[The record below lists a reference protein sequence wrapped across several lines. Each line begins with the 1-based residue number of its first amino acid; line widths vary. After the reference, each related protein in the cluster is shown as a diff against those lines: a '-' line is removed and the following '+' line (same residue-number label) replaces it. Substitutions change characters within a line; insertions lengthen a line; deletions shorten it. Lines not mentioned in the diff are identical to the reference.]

1 MKPPLNSLVP
11 SIIRKAHQ
19 QLADAWVAGSMA
31 EREKL
36 ITRLW
41 VRGAK
46 SDVERF
52 KMNWHTFKMRL
63 RRVDASCIHTC
74 CELIQRI
81 RDKTAEDNAPRL
93 DAAAK
98 RHKQATDT
106 KMPQE
111 EQHGAKQ
118 QKLPRSTSGPRPRW
132 PSAGPCRAP
141 RAWPSRAIWVAA
153 CRWPHRSRRGATWLF
168 ATESCRQRE
177 CQRTCWRP
185 QK

>member
-1 MKPPLNSLVP
+1 MARTKQTARKHTAGRGPRKQLATKVRTPRADPDPAPPTAVT

-81 RDKTAEDNAPRL
+81 RDKTAQDNAPKL
-93 DAAAK
+93 EAAAK
-98 RHKQATDT
+98 RHKQTIDT
-106 KMPQE
+106 KTPQE
-111 EQHGAKQ
+111 KQHEAKQ
-118 QKLPRSTSGPRPRW
+118 NE
-132 PSAGPCRAP
+132 AGK
-141 RAWPSRAIWVAA
+141 S
-153 CRWPHRSRRGATWLF
+153 F
-168 ATESCRQRE
+168 AGNGQYHSC
-177 CQRTCWRP
+177 
-185 QK
+185 